1 MAEYIEREAVV
12 RYLKGYSE
20 KECNLNSPYGMIIS
34 SVLNKVERALS
45 EMPAADVQ
53 PIELKS
59 VKIKEVWYIE
69 PYYKVSN
76 QFCVCPNCGKTFGN
90 IKDIEK
96 LKLSETYKFCNKCG
110 QGLDWADFIKVN
122 E

>member
-1 MAEYIEREAVV
+1 MDEHISREAVV

-20 KECNLNSPYGMIIS
+20 KECNSNSPYGMIIS